1 MASEGIGAAASEGVL
16 HDLPIELR
24 ESAGERKGVLA
35 GLRTFLSDPKAA
47 VAAFILV
54 SFVLI
59 AVFAPLL
66 APYGEA
72 QQDRTRSLEN
82 PTWSHP
88 LGTDRLGR
96 DVLSRVIYGS
106 RVSLRVGIIAVGIA
120 AAIGVPMGLV
130 AGYAGR
136 WADEAIMRLVD
147 AWIVF
152 PNLILLLAIVAI
164 LGPGTTNVMI
174 AIGLNSFPIYA
185 RLVRAQTLSLKE
197 RDFVLAARAIGARD
211 SAILWRHILPNAI
224 QPVIVQ
230 GSLAVGGAVLAE
242 AGLSFLGVGV
252 RPPTA
257 TWGVIIADGFSV
269 IRTNPWVS
277 ITPGVAIVLFVLGVN
292 LLGDRL
298 RDVLDP
304 RLRGSR

>member
-1 MASEGIGAAASEGVL
+1 MASEGTLAEEVL
-16 HDLPIELR
+16 PAFVLR
-24 ESAGERKGVLA
+24 EPGRRGLLPALWSFLA
-35 GLRTFLSDPKAA
+35 DPKAA
-47 VAAFILV
+47 VATTILLLFIV
-54 SFVLI
+54 I
-59 AVFAPLL
+59 AIFAPWI
-66 APYGEA
+66 APYGEN
-72 QQDRTRSLEN
+72 QQDRTASLVS
-82 PTWSHP
+82 PSWSHP

-96 DVLSRVIYGS
+96 DVLSRVIFGS

-120 AAIGVPMGLV
+120 AMIGIPLGLI
-130 AGYAGR
+130 AGYAGS
-136 WADEAIMRLVD
+136 WVDEVIMRLVD

-152 PNLILLLAIVAI
+152 PGLILLLAIVAI

-174 AIGLNSFPIYA
+174 AIGLSSFPIYA
-185 RLVRAQTLSLKE
+185 RLIRAQTLSLKE
-197 RDFVLAARAIGARD
+197 RDFVLAARALGAR
-211 SAILWRHILPNAI
+211 SSSVLWRHILPNAI
-224 QPVIVQ
+224 QPIIVQ

-252 RPPTA
+252 KAPTA
-257 TWGVIIADGFSV
+257 TWGVVINDGFAV

-277 ITPGVAIVLFVLGVN
+277 VTPGIAIVLFVLAVN